1 MSEKEY
7 IKVVGAREH
16 NLKNVSVDIPRGKI
30 TVVTGVSGSGKSSLA
45 FDTVLAECQR
55 RFFYTLSHYSRHFLD
70 MGQRPKVNKIEGLSP
85 AIALAQNETQA
96 SVRATVASLTDIG
109 ELLGVLLA
117 KHSTKYCPH
126 HDLPTE
132 VKKPDVLLEEILDKH
147 KTRMLAFCIPFV
159 RQKKVPLESY

>member
-1 MSEKEY
+1 M
-7 IKVVGAREH
+7 
-16 NLKNVSVDIPRGKI
+16 
-30 TVVTGVSGSGKSSLA
+30 
-45 FDTVLAECQR
+45 
-55 RFFYTLSHYSRHFLD
+55 
-70 MGQRPKVNKIEGLSP
+70 NKIEGLSP

-132 VKKPDVLLEEILDKH
+132 VKKPEVLLEDILSKY
-147 KTRMLAFCIPFV
+147 KSKMLAFCIPYV
-159 RQKKVPLESY
+159 RQKKGAFRKLLEDLALKGYTKVIIDGKLTDLEPMPKLNASEKHDLF

>member
-1 MSEKEY
+1 M
-7 IKVVGAREH
+7 
-16 NLKNVSVDIPRGKI
+16 
-30 TVVTGVSGSGKSSLA
+30 SGSGKSSLA

-55 RFFYTLSHYSRHFLD
+55 RFFIHICHYSRQFFD

-132 VKKPDVLLEEILDKH
+132 GK
-147 KTRMLAFCIPFV
+147 KTRCFTRRYS
-159 RQKKVPLESY
+159 RQNIIEDVSFLYSIREAKKVL